1 MMLRFII
8 SLLLSVAVH
17 AAIIPTLIETGNATV
32 SEPDPNCPM
41 VGIDCL
47 FNDIERAANV
57 G

>member
-1 MMLRFII
+1 MMFII
-8 SLLLSVAVH
+8 SLLLSSVAVN
-17 AAIIPTLIETGNATV
+17 AAVIPAYINSGNATV